1 MQSSV
6 TIRQRKKRRFDVI
19 TLILVLILLA
29 GIIMIV
35 YPAISNYRTQQKA
48 AEAAAVYVQSV
59 EGLNDEAYDQMLS
72 DAQAYNEALA
82 AKANQWELTEEDN
95 ALYESLLDPG
105 AIGVMGTLEIP
116 SINVSLPIYHGV
128 SNGVLRIGVGHLEGT
143 SLPIGGTGT
152 HAVLSGHRGL
162 TSAKLFTDLDKLV
175 EGDLFYIQI
184 LNETLVYEVD
194 QILIVEPEDTSALAI
209 DPEQDYVTLMTCTPY
224 GINTH
229 RLLVRGHR
237 IDPDEDGVVI
247 ATGEASVV
255 NKILVA
261 PFIAVPVLLV
271 IVIFIIVRTRRRHSR
286 SSA

>member
-1 MQSSV
+1 MNRKNQE
-6 TIRQRKKRRFDVI
+6 KKRRFDVI

-35 YPAISNYRTQQKA
+35 YPAISNYWTNRKA
-48 AEAAAVYVQSV
+48 SEAVATYVKSV
-59 EGLNDEAYDQMLS
+59 EGLNDDAYEQMLA

-95 ALYESLLDPG
+95 VLYELLLDPG
-105 AIGVMGTLEIP
+105 GIGVMGTLEIP
-116 SINVSLPIYHGV
+116 AINVSLPIYHGV
-128 SNGVLRIGVGHLEGT
+128 SDSVLRAGVGHLEGT
-143 SLPIGGTGT
+143 SLPVGGTGT

-162 TSAKLFTDLDKLV
+162 TSARLFTDLDKLV

-184 LNETLVYEVD
+184 LDETLVYEVD

-271 IVIFIIVRTRRRHSR
+271 IVIIIIVRTRRRHSR

>member
-1 MQSSV
+1 MSKKNQE
-6 TIRQRKKRRFDVI
+6 KKRRFDVI

-35 YPAISNYRTQQKA
+35 YPAISNYRTQQA
-48 AEAAAVYVQSV
+48 ASKAAAVYVQSV
-59 EGLNDEAYDQMLS
+59 EGLNNEAYDQMLS
-72 DAQAYNEALA
+72 DAHAYNEALA

-105 AIGVMGTLEIP
+105 EIGVMGTLEIP

-128 SNGVLRIGVGHLEGT
+128 SNGVLRVGVGHLEGT

-209 DPEQDYVTLMTCTPY
+209 DQEQDYVTLMTCTPY

-261 PFIAVPVLLV
+261 PFIAVPVLLI
-271 IVIFIIVRTRRRHSR
+271 IVIIIIVRTRRRHSR